1 MVDVDAALK
10 HMVESGGSDLHIK
23 VPAPPMHRL
32 NGVLEPIP
40 GTDKVMP
47 EDAMGVLEYIARDHP
62 EKLKEFKEVGEVDFA
77 YALPGVARFRV
88 NSFRQR
94 GSVSIVMRAIGFD
107 IKTVEELM
115 LPPVIKE
122 LAEEERGIV
131 LVTGTTGSGKSTTL
145 AAMIRHINDNMA
157 KHIITLEDPI
167 EFLHK
172 DNRSIIQQREVGED
186 TESFTRALRRIL
198 RQDPDVILIGEMR
211 DEETVGTALSSA
223 ETGHLVFSTL
233 HTLNATETINRIID
247 FFPLHQNKQ
256 VRAMLAGTL
265 RGIISQRLVRTVDG
279 KGRVPICEVMV
290 ATNRIRD
297 MIVDP
302 EQTSKI
308 EEAIAEGAYYG
319 MQTFDQALLTHL
331 RAGNISMDEAMKAAT
346 SPNDFKLAVAAGG
359 ENVLDKVMESAAQD
373 HESAKKAAAQ
383 AVAAESGDRGHNGH
397 SGPQNG
403 LAPQSGEAVEPHQDP
418 AHLAERMAARQAA
431 RQAAVQAAPPT
442 AGQVAPPV
450 AGRGPTPA
458 AGQAVHQAGD
468 RIAPQAAAHKPTG
481 GPVAANGEDP
491 VARGAPAAAQSAP
504 VAYDAAAA
512 AQSAPAAH
520 GAAAAPPAPG
530 AVPATAGAAP
540 SSASTA
546 APTSAAPP
554 HLQ

>member
-10 HMVESGGSDLHIK
+10 FMVESGGSDLHIK
-23 VPAPPMHRL
+23 VPAPPTHRL

-62 EKLKEFKEVGEVDFA
+62 EKFNEFKSVGEVDFA

-88 NSFRQR
+88 NAFRQR

-107 IKTVEELM
+107 IKTTDELL
-115 LPPVIKE
+115 LPPSIKN
-122 LAEEERGIV
+122 LAEEERGVI

-145 AAMIRHINDNMA
+145 AAMIRHINDTMP

-172 DNRSIIQQREVGED
+172 DSSSIIQQREVGED

-211 DEETVGTALSSA
+211 DEETVSTALSSA

-265 RGIISQRLVRTVDG
+265 KGIISQRLVRTVDG
-279 KGRVPICEVMV
+279 KGRVPICEVMI
-290 ATNRIRD
+290 ATNRIKD

-308 EEAIAEGAYYG
+308 EEAIAEGQYYG
-319 MQTFDQALLTHL
+319 MQTFDQALFTHL
-331 RAGNISMDEAMKAAT
+331 KAGNITMEEAMKAAT
-346 SPNDFKLAVAAGG
+346 SPNDFKLSVAAGG
-359 ENVLDKVMESAAQD
+359 DDNLSKVMETAKAEHEAAQQAAAE
-373 HESAKKAAAQ
+373 ESERQAAQQQGVDQQGTQQPDPFGPPPDQPPVQMPQTDPADLASRIAAQQAAAQ
-383 AVAAESGDRGHNGH
+383 Q
-397 SGPQNG
+397 GP
-403 LAPQSGEAVEPHQDP
+403 
-418 AHLAERMAARQAA
+418 
-431 RQAAVQAAPPT
+431 
-442 AGQVAPPV
+442 
-450 AGRGPTPA
+450 
-458 AGQAVHQAGD
+458 
-468 RIAPQAAAHKPTG
+468 
-481 GPVAANGEDP
+481 
-491 VARGAPAAAQSAP
+491 
-504 VAYDAAAA
+504 
-512 AQSAPAAH
+512 
-520 GAAAAPPAPG
+520 PPAPG
-530 AVPATAGAAP
+530 A
-540 SSASTA
+540 
-546 APTSAAPP
+546 APP
-554 HLQ
+554 PPQHAVQRV